1 MFNLQVL
8 ITINESMNVQAIN
21 VQVVIAAIAF
31 AILCYLVMN
40 DFNKSK

>member
-1 MFNLQVL
+1 MNL
-8 ITINESMNVQAIN
+8 QAIN
-21 VQVVIAAIAF
+21 VQVVIAAIAL